1 MSCRVL
7 LLLITVT
14 LRRRGRWRVSISASS
29 KTRVAAAAN
38 YHRGDFLSPSVLSR
52 ASEDRVLYVVRAL
65 PACTRRRK
73 KPTQAGKPQKLSSV
87 PHSSGL
93 LQTWRWV
100 KNALHR
106 RLKSSGPASCQV
118 TACNF
123 RSLPLP
129 LALDPLPP
137 TAQSKFFIFH
147 CDK

>member
-65 PACTRRRK
+65 AACTRRRK
-73 KPTQAGKPQKLSSV
+73 N
-87 PHSSGL
+87 PHRLASHRSLALYLIPLDCCRLGG
-93 LQTWRWV
+93 WV

-137 TAQSKFFIFH
+137 TARSKFFIFH